1 MSSKVM
7 NTVIFAVGAAVGS
20 AVTWKLVK
28 DKYEKLAQE
37 EIDSVKEVFSKRK
50 SETESQDET
59 EEPEAGKDVMSKD
72 STIVEYADLLRKQG
86 YNNNLNKKG
95 KEKES
100 DEMKEPYVITPDEF
114 VDGEEYEK
122 ITLIYYADNVL
133 ADEDDDLVNNVED
146 IIGDALSH
154 FGEYEED
161 AVYVRNEQ
169 LRAEYEILKDLRTY
183 AEVCGYNVYGSDLEG
198 K

>member
-59 EEPEAGKDVMSKD
+59 EEPETGKDVMSKD

-95 KEKES
+95 KES

>member
-1 MSSKVM
+1 M
-7 NTVIFAVGAAVGS
+7 
-20 AVTWKLVK
+20 
-28 DKYEKLAQE
+28 
-37 EIDSVKEVFSKRK
+37 
-50 SETESQDET
+50 
-59 EEPEAGKDVMSKD
+59 
-72 STIVEYADLLRKQG
+72 
-86 YNNNLNKKG
+86 
-95 KEKES
+95 
-100 DEMKEPYVITPDEF
+100 
-114 VDGEEYEK
+114 
-122 ITLIYYADNVL
+122 
-133 ADEDDDLVNNVED
+133 NNVED

>member
-20 AVTWKLVK
+20 AVTWELVK

-59 EEPEAGKDVMSKD
+59 EEPETGKDVMSKD

>member
-59 EEPEAGKDVMSKD
+59 EEPETGKDVMSKD
-72 STIVEYADLLRKQG
+72 STVVEYADLLRKQG

>member
-7 NTVIFAVGAAVGS
+7 NTVIFAVVAAVGS

-59 EEPEAGKDVMSKD
+59 EEPETGKDVMSKD

>member
-59 EEPEAGKDVMSKD
+59 EEPETGKDVMSKD

-100 DEMKEPYVITPDEF
+100 DEMTEPYVITPDEF

>member
-1 MSSKVM
+1 M
-7 NTVIFAVGAAVGS
+7 
-20 AVTWKLVK
+20 
-28 DKYEKLAQE
+28 AQE

-59 EEPEAGKDVMSKD
+59 EEPETGKDVMSKD

>member
-59 EEPEAGKDVMSKD
+59 EEPETGKDVMSKD

>member
-7 NTVIFAVGAAVGS
+7 NTVIFAVGAAGGS

-59 EEPEAGKDVMSKD
+59 EEPETGKDVMSKD

>member
-1 MSSKVM
+1 
-7 NTVIFAVGAAVGS
+7 VIFAVGAAVGS

-59 EEPEAGKDVMSKD
+59 EEPETGKDVMSKD